1 MRLMTF
7 LQLMKAGDAACLS
20 NRPLEKDFLFRAEHS
35 KAMNHAMLQ
44 RCMSCIAP
52 NFHGSTKMKFHKGTS
67 SKISEILPIFYMIA
81 NILCARC
88 GQ

>member
-1 MRLMTF
+1 M
-7 LQLMKAGDAACLS
+7 QPMKAGNAACLS

-44 RCMSCIAP
+44 QCMSCIAP
-52 NFHGSTKMKFHKGTS
+52 NFHGNTKMKFHKRIS

-81 NILCARC
+81 NILCTRR